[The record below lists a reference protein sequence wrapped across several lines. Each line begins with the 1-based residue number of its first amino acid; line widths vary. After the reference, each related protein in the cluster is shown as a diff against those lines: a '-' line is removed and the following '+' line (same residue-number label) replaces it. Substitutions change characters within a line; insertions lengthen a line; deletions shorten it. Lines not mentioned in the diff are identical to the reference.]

1 MRNSLEWRVSYVR
14 TENTVHFGAGTS
26 NGSFANSKHISGS
39 AIFTSRVCWQYGH
52 SCEQRIILARE
63 AVHQRICSS
72 VIACDL
78 PEICLR
84 ASMWIRCRLSFFR
97 EQFCSMWTQRV
108 WKILAEVSLIAF
120 LIYSI
125 KINYY

>member
-1 MRNSLEWRVSYVR
+1 MRNSPGLRASYVR
-14 TENTVHFGAGTS
+14 TENTVHSVAGTS

-63 AVHQRICSS
+63 AVHQRIGSS

-78 PEICLR
+78 PANCLR
-84 ASMWIRCRLSFFR
+84 ASMWTRCCLSFFC

-108 WKILAEVSLIAF
+108 WKISAQVSLTVF
-120 LIYSI
+120 SIYSI
-125 KINYY
+125 KIDY